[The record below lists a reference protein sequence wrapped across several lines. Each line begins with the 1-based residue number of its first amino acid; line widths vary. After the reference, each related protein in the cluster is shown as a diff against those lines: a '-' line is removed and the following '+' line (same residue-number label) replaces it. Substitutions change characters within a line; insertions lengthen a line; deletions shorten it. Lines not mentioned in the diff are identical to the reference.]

1 METKNNSVTYLTIL
15 IVVLGIAF
23 IVIGYLWYSQRKETK
38 EVIAKLEEYSSFVTE
53 QKDSLEVELNGI
65 IVQYDSLMTEND
77 TMNLKLVE
85 QQDKIEQL
93 LKIRMSDA
101 EKIRKYEK
109 ELGTIRKVL
118 RSYIVQIDSLN
129 TRNQILTAE
138 NKELRNRSTE
148 AENINRQLSQEKEQ
162 LLTITDEAKTLIAA
176 GISTIGLNS
185 RSKEQNKFNKVDKL
199 RTDFTI
205 RRNTVAPAG
214 PKMVFLRLVRPDGIV
229 LGSSEGGVIMVNED
243 ELAFSAS
250 REIIYENVDIPVSIF
265 WDNNGDLVAGTYK
278 TELYEEGKLIG
289 ETEFSLK

>member
-1 METKNNSVTYLTIL
+1 MEKKNNLVTKLTIL
-15 IVVLGIAF
+15 IITLGIAF
-23 IVIGYLWYSQRKETK
+23 IVIGYLWYSQKKESK
-38 EVIAKLEEYSSFVTE
+38 KVIAKLEEYSSFITE
-53 QKDSLEVELNGI
+53 QKDSLEVELKGI

-77 TMNLKLVE
+77 TMNLKLME

-93 LKIRMSDA
+93 LRIRVSDA

-148 AENINRQLSQEKEQ
+148 TENINRQLSQEKEE

-176 GISTIGLNS
+176 GITTVGLNS
-185 RSKEQNKFNKVDKL
+185 RSREQEKFNKVDRL
-199 RTDFTI
+199 RTDFAV
-205 RRNTVAPAG
+205 RRNTVAEAG
-214 PKMVFLRLVRPDGIV
+214 PKMVYLRIVRPDGVV
-229 LGSSEGGVIMVNED
+229 LGSSEAGIITVNQE

-250 REIIYENVDIPVSIF
+250 REIIYENMDIPVSIF
-265 WDNNGDLVAGTYK
+265 WDNNGDLVAGTYI
-278 TELYEEGKLIG
+278 TELYEGGKLIG
-289 ETEFSLK
+289 ESEFSLK